1 MHYLTWGEN
10 IDEKKYW
17 EAYVAVNHIF
27 AKQVAKHCET
37 GDIGKIVG
45 FIIHPFITTC
55 FTKVTL
61 VVIHD
66 YHLLLVPQMLRG
78 LVSQIKIGL
87 FVHTPFV
94 SSEIFR
100 CLPRV
105 CHNSLH
111 VIHEN

>member
-17 EAYVAVNHIF
+17 EAYVAVNQIF
-27 AKQVAKHCET
+27 ADKVAKHCEA
-37 GDIGKIVG
+37 GDIGKITRLICILYHMLTCL
-45 FIIHPFITTC
+45 II
-55 FTKVTL
+55 

-66 YHLLLVPQMLRG
+66 YHLLLVPQMLRS
-78 LVSQIKIGL
+78 LAPHVKIGL

-100 CLPRV
+100 CLPRMS
-105 CHNSLH
+105 HNSLH
-111 VIHEN
+111 AVYKY